1 MEELK
6 STTVQEKPVMGND
19 AIEMYIK
26 ETAKWGKFLAIVGY
40 VVMGLLVLLAIAV
53 MLGMSALSKTTGHNI
68 FPVWIGMIYI
78 LLAGVYYV
86 PITYLYRFSV
96 RAVQAVENNDEEEYT
111 AAFENLK
118 SLFKF
123 LGIFTI
129 VMFAIYALILV
140 LAVPMAMLLK

>member
-1 MEELK
+1 MEELE

-68 FPVWIGMIYI
+68 FSVWIGMIYI

-96 RAVQAVENNDEEEYT
+96 RAAQAVENNDEEEYT

>member
-1 MEELK
+1 MEELEN
-6 STTVQEKPVMGND
+6 TTAQEKPVMGNEN
-19 AIEMYIK
+19 IEMYIK

-40 VVMGLLVLLAIAV
+40 VVMGLLVLIAIAV
-53 MLGMSALSKTTGHNI
+53 MLGMSALSKTTGHSI

-86 PITYLYRFSV
+86 PITFLYRFSV
-96 RAVQAVENNDEEEYT
+96 RAAQAVENNDEEEYT

-123 LGIFTI
+123 MGIVTI
-129 VMFAIYALILV
+129 VMFAIYAIGMVVALPI
-140 LAVPMAMLLK
+140 AMMLK